1 MRFESSHPSHLGIS
15 MSKDRRAVAIKFK
28 DGTSRILE
36 LSKATAIRSDV
47 GLLHLDKFKD
57 GTWRL
62 TFSYDIAEDFSKI
75 TSLEIIRE

>member
-1 MRFESSHPSHLGIS
+1 

-36 LSKATAIRSDV
+36 LSKATAIRSDI
-47 GLLHLDKFKD
+47 GMLHLDKFKD

-62 TFSYDIAEDFSKI
+62 TFSNDIAEDFSEI
-75 TSLEIIRE
+75 MSLEMIRE